1 MAEAR
6 RDRARAP
13 VQSAVKAQIVVAIA
27 ILTIVPVRI
36 KNLTDPY
43 REERTNQRAPLAST
57 MSRTFRNQPDVYNAR
72 AGAECD
78 SLLLTQEMRITAP
91 PRSRLL
97 SDFDC
102 AGLRTGSRPRTIARF
117 DNGTSTQTK
126 CKIDISAVCRA
137 R

>member
-57 MSRTFRNQPDVYNAR
+57 MSRTFRNQADVYNAR

-78 SLLLTQEMRITAP
+78 SLLLTQEMRTTAP
-91 PRSRLL
+91 PRSRLP

-102 AGLRTGSRPRTIARF
+102 AGLRTGSPPRTIVRF
-117 DNGTSTQTK
+117 GNG
-126 CKIDISAVCRA
+126 RA
-137 R
+137 RKLNVK